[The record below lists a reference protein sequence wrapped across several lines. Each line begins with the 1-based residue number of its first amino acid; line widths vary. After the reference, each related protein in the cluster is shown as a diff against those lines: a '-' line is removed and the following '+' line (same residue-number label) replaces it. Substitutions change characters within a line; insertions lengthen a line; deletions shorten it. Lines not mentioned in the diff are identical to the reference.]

1 MNSIKTFEAYL
12 YDSLRGVVWPGHV
25 EVYDKNYAY
34 KTVNATF
41 FGNDGHSF
49 LVSENEGELYRGV
62 FWLSNRYDDKAN
74 DIYSM
79 YRLEKADELEAEYEK
94 LASKMEDIQRKIDD
108 ARSSKRIWYKLGGDR
123 RWADEG
129 RGGL

>member
-1 MNSIKTFEAYL
+1 MNTIKTFEAYL

-25 EVYDKNYAY
+25 EVYDKNYTY

-62 FWLSNRYDDKAN
+62 FWLRERDDDKAN
-74 DIYSM
+74 MLYSQ

-94 LASKMEDIQRKIDD
+94 LISKMQEIQNKIDD
-108 ARSSKRIWYKLGGDR
+108 ARAVKEIHYKFGSNK
-123 RWADEG
+123 
-129 RGGL
+129 